1 MPCFHQFYIKPLI
14 INTNHTFLLTPFDGK
29 MPNSDDEGYNED
41 YNEPKAKGLQILK
54 KVSPELQAIIG
65 LKEATM
71 YEAHKLTWDYICKNN
86 LQDPENKQ
94 FFIPDEK
101 LAKILGTDR
110 CRAMGLSK
118 FINVN
123 LYK

>member
-1 MPCFHQFYIKPLI
+1 MPI
-14 INTNHTFLLTPFDGK
+14 
-29 MPNSDDEGYNED
+29 SDDEGYNED
-41 YNEPKAKGLQILK
+41 YNEPKPKGLLQILK

-71 YEAHKLTWDYICKNN
+71 YEAHKLTCCKNN
-86 LQDPENKQ
+86 LQDPEAKE

-110 CRAMGLSK
+110 CRAMGLAK
-118 FINVN
+118 FISVN